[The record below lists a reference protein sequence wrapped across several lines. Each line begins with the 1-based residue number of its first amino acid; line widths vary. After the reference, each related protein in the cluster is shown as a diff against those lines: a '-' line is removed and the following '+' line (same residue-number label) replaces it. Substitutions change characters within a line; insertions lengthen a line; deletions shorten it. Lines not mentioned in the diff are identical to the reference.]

1 MSKYFNLWLN
11 MSLLQSQIALRS
23 TFGASLFFIAKLLRF
38 SLFIVFLLLIEQNIK
53 TIAGYSLWQMV
64 LFYAT
69 FNLIDTIPQAL
80 FREVYRFRQYIVEG
94 NFDYILTR
102 PISPLFR
109 ALLGGSDILD
119 TPIIVLSLLLVSLS
133 VINIG
138 NITTLDVLLFALLTI
153 NGLAIALSFHIF
165 TLCMG
170 ILTTSVDHTIMV
182 YRDLTQLGRFPV
194 DIYLQPIRGIL
205 TFVIPIGIMI
215 TFPPQALMNLLN
227 PELILVSFAF
237 SFGFLFASLK
247 FWQYAIT
254 KYQSASS

>member
-38 SLFIVFLLLIEQNIK
+38 FLFIVFLVLIEQNVK
-53 TIAGYSLWQMV
+53 TIAGYSLWQMI

-109 ALLGGSDILD
+109 SLLGGSDILD
-119 TPIIVLSLLLVSLS
+119 APIVILSLFLVILS

-138 NITTLDVLLFALLTI
+138 NITTPEILLFSVLTI
-153 NGLAIALSFHIF
+153 NGLAIALAFHIF

-205 TFVIPIGIMI
+205 TFVVPIGIMM
-215 TFPPQALMNLLN
+215 TFPPLALMNLLK
-227 PELILVSFAF
+227 PELIIISFIF

-247 FWQYAIT
+247 FWQYSIT